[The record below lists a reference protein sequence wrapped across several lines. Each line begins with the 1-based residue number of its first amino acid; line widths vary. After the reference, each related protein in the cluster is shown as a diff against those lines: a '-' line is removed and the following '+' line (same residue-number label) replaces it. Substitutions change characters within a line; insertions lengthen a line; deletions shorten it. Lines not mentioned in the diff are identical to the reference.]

1 MHTGGAG
8 ALPGRPDRLSD
19 KTPSAGTSSGRRSFL
34 RAAGLVGIIT
44 LISRFLGLVRDM
56 VVAAAFGATRYGDIF
71 NIAFEL
77 PNLVRR
83 VLGEGSLSAFIV
95 PVFTKVRDA
104 DGEARAW
111 RFASNALTVLAALSL
126 VLTAVGILFAPLLF
140 RIFGFGYYQREDFEA
155 IRLGVT
161 LTRIMF
167 PFLAL
172 LSLSSILMGL
182 CHAVRHFTMPALGSI
197 ALNISMIGAGLLFYK
212 LPTQT
217 FAHILAV
224 SVLLGGL
231 VRLLIMIPPLMR
243 AGCVFRPVFD
253 PVSPAMKRLFLM
265 LLPATFGVAVVQI
278 NLAVSR
284 AFATHLGEGFVP
296 TLVYSNRLVQLP
308 LAIVAAA
315 LATAILPPLSEHH
328 ARKEFE
334 QLRDLARFACR
345 MIFALFVPAT
355 VGLMALGLPIIRL
368 LFERGEWT
376 AQGSAWTYQALLA
389 YAPAL
394 VIWGILCI
402 ITPIFYAR
410 HDVRTP
416 VLTAT
421 AAMIVNIVL
430 NVLLVTVAPLRDG
443 LGHAGLALANTL
455 GVLVNASLLF
465 WILHRIGLG
474 LWDASLAR
482 SLSRSL
488 VAACLMG
495 LVSWGLWKLF
505 GVSSMEQSRLL
516 GAVALAVIIAVSA
529 AAYFAFAMALKVPD
543 LREGVNLLLRRKPN
557 LSKK

>member
-8 ALPGRPDRLSD
+8 ALSGRPERLSD
-19 KTPSAGTSSGRRSFL
+19 EQTNAGAQSGRRSFL
-34 RAAGLVGIIT
+34 RAAGLVSVIT
-44 LISRFLGLVRDM
+44 LISRFLGLVRDV

-95 PVFTKVRDA
+95 PIFTKVRDA
-104 DGEARAW
+104 EGDGRAW

-126 VLTAVGILFAPLLF
+126 VLTAAGIVFAPLLF
-140 RIFGFGYYQREDFEA
+140 RVFGYGYYQRGDLEA
-155 IRLGVT
+155 IHLGVA

-182 CHAVRHFTMPALGSI
+182 CHAVRHFTMPALGSV
-197 ALNISMIGAGLLFYK
+197 ALNVSMITAGLIFYK
-212 LPTQT
+212 LPTQA

-231 VRLLIMIPPLMR
+231 IRLLIMIPPLMR

-315 LATAILPPLSEHH
+315 LATAILPPLSEHY
-328 ARKEFE
+328 AKKEFD

-376 AQGSAWTYQALLA
+376 VQASVWTYQALLA

-394 VIWGILCI
+394 VVWGVLRI

-421 AAMIVNIVL
+421 AAMVVNIVL
-430 NVLLVTVAPLRDG
+430 NVLLVTVAPLRES
-443 LGHAGLALANTL
+443 LGHVGLALANTV
-455 GVLVNASLLF
+455 GVLVNAGLLF
-465 WILHRIGLG
+465 WILQRMGLG

-488 VAACLMG
+488 IAASLMG
-495 LVSWGLWKLF
+495 LVSWGLWRLF
-505 GVSSMEQSRLL
+505 GASWMEQSKLL
-516 GAVALAVIIAVSA
+516 GMLGLVAVILCSTV
-529 AAYFAFAMALKVPD
+529 AYFAFAMVLKVPD
-543 LREGVNLLLRRKPN
+543 LREGLRLVLRRR
-557 LSKK
+557 